1 MNAFGKKIILIIS
14 GSLLTALLLFGGL
27 VFFQLYSFDKF
38 TIKDQREKFGLL
50 VFDFSE
56 FEKSTFKRRGEV
68 KIYPDFETP
77 DENNTLILQGEFSP
91 GFFPAINFSVDK
103 NLTDDLAVIKKAN
116 PKISLRFDPLLNPRT
131 LEINWNEAQHDGEK
145 IGRSKIL
152 ADFKLD
158 KKSHEVLSLI
168 LKANIGAYES
178 SILDAKSYFPEQFY
192 SYEYHDNPRKLYT
205 KFALD
210 ANKISG
216 VDDFVSLGP
225 LNYNFAIEP
234 YKGNKNKASFEL
246 NVKELQ
252 FKSFGLPKLNYLLKG
267 NITTSENVWLPCLT
281 QLIYGSDYSFL
292 PGVCPKGCLKDP
304 VSILKNEEIL
314 GNIDKLVFSL
324 SGVNIELKGDFS
336 NKNTFTAN
344 FDISIKFEDKPL
356 GENEKDL
363 ILELKRFVQKLLKD
377 KACILVNER
386 EFRIP
391 LSISLNQEGEIEVL
405 GNGVDLLN
413 STELLG
419 DEKIEKDG
427 FYVSLSLPPA
437 SGKNKDELKKVTV
450 NLDEFLTNIEEVE
463 RFKSI
468 YDKDL
473 DLYIYEIKVKGESNL
488 PKVDKDLNAYLKKL
502 KDEMHLGYEL
512 QTELNYYGPQIIVV
526 E

>member
-1 MNAFGKKIILIIS
+1 M
-14 GSLLTALLLFGGL
+14 
-27 VFFQLYSFDKF
+27 
-38 TIKDQREKFGLL
+38 
-50 VFDFSE
+50 
-56 FEKSTFKRRGEV
+56 
-68 KIYPDFETP
+68 
-77 DENNTLILQGEFSP
+77 
-91 GFFPAINFSVDK
+91 
-103 NLTDDLAVIKKAN
+103 
-116 PKISLRFDPLLNPRT
+116 
-131 LEINWNEAQHDGEK
+131 
-145 IGRSKIL
+145 
-152 ADFKLD
+152 
-158 KKSHEVLSLI
+158 
-168 LKANIGAYES
+168 
-178 SILDAKSYFPEQFY
+178 
-192 SYEYHDNPRKLYT
+192 
-205 KFALD
+205 
-210 ANKISG
+210 
-216 VDDFVSLGP
+216 
-225 LNYNFAIEP
+225 
-234 YKGNKNKASFEL
+234 
-246 NVKELQ
+246 
-252 FKSFGLPKLNYLLKG
+252 PKLNYLLKV

-356 GENEKDL
+356 DENEKDL

-419 DEKIEKDG
+419 DEKIEKDV